1 VRHAQLVTR
10 KSRFTAF
17 DVFNYL
23 FFTIICAVCLIPIIH
38 ILAKSLSDA
47 NSVIRGDVTLW
58 PLHVRFDSYVYI
70 AGNASFLRALGIS
83 VLLSTGG
90 TAISVILTAM
100 TAYPLSKVTFRGR
113 KLVLYVFVFTWLF
126 TPSIVPLYFLM
137 KTLGLLNNIL
147 SLILVDVIWCF
158 NMLIVKSYFESVPES
173 LSEAAQIEGASNA
186 RTLFQII
193 IPLSKPIIA
202 TIAVYSAFGY
212 WNMYFYP
219 IMFISKPALR
229 PLQLYI
235 YELIMNSR
243 NFTGNA
249 TDDASRYVASVP
261 DIVRSATVF
270 VSIIPIMAVYPFVQ
284 KHFVKGLLL
293 GSVKG

>member
-1 VRHAQLVTR
+1 MKR
-10 KSRFTAF
+10 SRFTAF
-17 DVFNYL
+17 DMLNYL
-23 FFTIICAVCLIPIIH
+23 FFAIVCATCLIPIIH

-47 NSVIRGDVTLW
+47 NSVIRGEVTLW
-58 PLHVRFDSYVYI
+58 PRHVRLDSYIYI
-70 AGNASFLRALGIS
+70 AGNASFLRALGVSI
-83 VLLSTGG
+83 LLATGG

-100 TAYPLSKVTFRGR
+100 TAYPLSKVFLRGR

-137 KTLGLLNNIL
+137 KALGLLNNIL
-147 SLILVDVIWCF
+147 SLILVDVIYCF
-158 NMLIVKSYFESVPES
+158 NMLIVKSYFESIPES

-202 TIAVYSAFGY
+202 TIGVYSAFGY

-219 IMFISKPALR
+219 VMFISKPALR

-235 YELIMNSR
+235 YELILNSR

-249 TDDASRYVASVP
+249 ADAASRYVASVP

-284 KHFVKGLLL
+284 KYFVKGILL